1 MKTLYESLL
10 DDFEKLKDSINPI
23 DEIKRFLKD
32 NYLHSYRFKIS
43 EKPNKDGYYEV
54 SCDKFFIY
62 AKKDIVSLTNDLFVF
77 VHAFGF
83 DCSSCPNLKSL
94 KGAPKEVEKT
104 FECQNCCNLTSL
116 EGAPEKVGGDFNC
129 SCCKNLTTLEGA
141 PKEVLGGIA
150 CFSCGKLKNLKGAPK
165 KVGDYFICSD
175 CTNLTSLEGAPE
187 KIDGVFNCSR
197 CKNLT
202 SLKGAPKKVGGVFH
216 CRDCAT
222 AFTEQDVKDVCD
234 VKDDVIY

>member
-1 MKTLYESLL
+1 MKNLYESLL

-43 EKPNKDGYYEV
+43 EKPNKDGFYEV

-77 VHAFGF
+77 ANAFGF

-104 FECQNCCNLTSL
+104 FECQLCCNLTSL
-116 EGAPEKVGGDFNC
+116 EGAPEKVG
-129 SCCKNLTTLEGA
+129 
-141 PKEVLGGIA
+141 
-150 CFSCGKLKNLKGAPK
+150 
-165 KVGDYFICSD
+165 
-175 CTNLTSLEGAPE
+175 
-187 KIDGVFNCSR
+187 VFNCTV
-197 CKNLT
+197 CANLK
-202 SLKGAPKKVGGVFH
+202 SLKGAPEKVGSNFFCSG
-216 CRDCAT
+216 CGEK
-222 AFTEQDVKDVCD
+222 FTYEDIGNVSNVKGYT
-234 VKDDVIY
+234 KR